1 MGPFAFILL
10 MITALGGTLV
20 LVEWY
25 DDERRHAPS
34 GTMAVVVTHASLAL
48 ASLVVLALFLA
59 MRGAGLAS
67 AMVLALVVTA
77 VVGVTALL
85 RSRRGE
91 PTRGREGDVS
101 RGFLLFHGA
110 AAALTIIVAV
120 VAALAAR

>member
-1 MGPFAFILL
+1 MLL
-10 MITALGGTLV
+10 MVTALGGTLV
-20 LVEWY
+20 FVEWY

-48 ASLVVLALFLA
+48 VSLVVVALFLA
-59 MRGAGLAS
+59 VRGTGLAS

-77 VVGVTALL
+77 AVGITAFL
-85 RSRRGE
+85 RSRRGR
-91 PTRGREGDVS
+91 PTRRRDGDVG
-101 RGFLLFHGA
+101 RGFLYFHGG